1 MCPLGRRIAAEFS
14 TATKCELGTKRH
26 FNSCNTKFFD
36 LNTDPIVCPKC
47 LAAFAPPQPDPV
59 PSRRVPGRQ
68 AWPPQRVT
76 NVPNEFIPLEGT
88 DADEETKSPTAD
100 VEEVDEGVPLL
111 DEQDGQL
118 DATEIISGDIEKE
131 DT

>member
-1 MCPLGRRIAAEFS
+1 MAWCAQEPIAIAGSKGLPVFRTPKHS
-14 TATKCELGTKRH
+14 T
-26 FNSCNTKFFD
+26 NS
-36 LNTDPIVCPKC
+36 L
-47 LAAFAPPQPDPV
+47 LQPDPV

-68 AWPPQRVT
+68 ARPPQRVT

-88 DADEETKSPTAD
+88 NADEETKSPTAD
-100 VEEVDEGVPLL
+100 IEEVEEGVPLL

>member
-1 MCPLGRRIAAEFS
+1 V
-14 TATKCELGTKRH
+14 TKLELGMKRRC
-26 FNSCNTKFFD
+26 NSCNTKFFD
-36 LNTDPIVCPKC
+36 LNKDPIVCPKC
-47 LAAFAPPQPDPV
+47 LAVFAPPQPDPV
-59 PSRRVPGRQ
+59 PSRRAPGRQ

-76 NVPNEFIPLEGT
+76 KVPNDLIPLEGT
-88 DADEETKSPTAD
+88 NADEESKSPTAD

-118 DATEIISGDIEKE
+118 DATEIISADIEKD

>member
-1 MCPLGRRIAAEFS
+1 M
-14 TATKCELGTKRH
+14 TKRELGTKRRC
-26 FNSCNTKFFD
+26 NSCNTKFFD
-36 LNTDPIVCPKC
+36 LNKDPIVCPKC
-47 LAAFAPPQPDPV
+47 LAVFAPPQPDPV
-59 PSRRVPGRQ
+59 PSRRVPGQQ
-68 AWPPQRVT
+68 AWPPQRVA
-76 NVPNEFIPLEGT
+76 NVPKEFIPLEGT
-88 DADEETKSPTAD
+88 NADEETKSPTAD

>member
-1 MCPLGRRIAAEFS
+1 M
-14 TATKCELGTKRH
+14 TKSELGTKRRC
-26 FNSCNTKFFD
+26 NSCNTKFFD

-47 LAAFAPPQPDPV
+47 SAVFAPPQPDPV

-76 NVPNEFIPLEGT
+76 NAPKEFMPLERT
-88 DADEETKSPTAD
+88 NADEETKSPAAD

-118 DATEIISGDIEKE
+118 DATEIAFGACA
-131 DT
+131 